1 MGQDNQAP
9 QLMDEGETS
18 SGQAEVPILG
28 LPALTLTD
36 GTSGLPTERTQD
48 GLMRLVTHKWYR
60 DIIEKK
66 V

>member
-48 GLMRLVTHKWYR
+48 GLMRLVTHK
-60 DIIEKK
+60 
-66 V
+66 